1 VLNKPLPHLLRQ
13 HPPPGHKGRR
23 ILLITRPK
31 LVVHN
36 ARQHIAQLRKAP
48 GRASSEMAS
57 QNSRPGAPFGRHLQ
71 QVDPPFP
78 RSEQALWKLWKARQ
92 LCIAGPLQPLAP
104 RGSGRAFHTNHRLC
118 TGLFEWPLEG
128 VGKWRRYC
136 LPLDL
141 ISKIPQFHS
150 SDLENSPTMQ
160 IILFKQIST
169 YFHFSCRNDGYYWLL
184 SLSSLHFPLNRRA
197 AFTNPKLSRTPR
209 RNPAAAHPSQ
219 PCPHSGCAQ

>member
-1 VLNKPLPHLLRQ
+1 MGSALAYH
-13 HPPPGHKGRR
+13 RR
-23 ILLITRPK
+23 RESDLWRPTF
-31 LVVHN
+31 
-36 ARQHIAQLRKAP
+36 P
-48 GRASSEMAS
+48 SSM
-57 QNSRPGAPFGRHLQ
+57 H
-71 QVDPPFP
+71 
-78 RSEQALWKLWKARQ
+78 ALWKLWKARQ

-197 AFTNPKLSRTPR
+197 AFTNPKLSRAPR

-219 PCPHSGCAQ
+219 PCPHSGCAQRSRKPARAEPKGNQQKFFLWPR